1 LNGIWLTFFGEIV
14 PATVKTTR
22 QQLRAS
28 YLKVSNE
35 GTKMN
40 AESKN
45 LGCWSKW
52 ILFAAFLITI
62 PVPFFMIVVGGM
74 IPTICIIYLAVFG
87 LVVALPKFT
96 IEAFWMLGI
105 LWTHVIIIAGMLY
118 IVAASI
124 NWLLFR
130 LLPSRAALYSVF
142 VVIVALFVASGFEIY
157 RLPGHNSA
165 PPANL
170 LQVITNF
177 AHWIN
182 G

>member
-1 LNGIWLTFFGEIV
+1 
-14 PATVKTTR
+14 
-22 QQLRAS
+22 
-28 YLKVSNE
+28 
-35 GTKMN
+35 MN
-40 AESKN
+40 AELKN
-45 LGCWSKW
+45 LGCLTKW
-52 ILFAAFLITI
+52 MLFAAFLITI
-62 PVPFFMIVVGGM
+62 PVPFVMIVVSGM

-96 IEAFWMLGI
+96 IEVFWMLSI

-130 LLPSRAALYSVF
+130 LLPSRAALISVF
-142 VVIVALFVASGFEIY
+142 VVILALFVASGFEIY
-157 RLPGHNSA
+157 QLPAHSSA

-170 LQVITNF
+170 LQVIENF